1 MTGSADALAHADS
14 GGAIRFT
21 PDMPVVRGI
30 DVLDPANKGHIS
42 RFRDDKWCLHRT
54 SRNLNTHP
62 TVNFSRAPPKF
73 RDALKRVVYVALNEE
88 THLDALEG
96 GPTMARPRVAPTTIQ
111 RYYMDSW
118 RPLARWLD
126 SEKKSSLR
134 AADEDML
141 LAYRRYVT
149 SQPTQRRY
157 KEGQLFGV
165 VRLWLYAPYLY
176 PEDQIAHP
184 PWDDEAVAAMLKG
197 DLGPRDSKIENATV
211 PIHPETAAG
220 IITAALHVVN
230 DLSESILD
238 AVKEQRAIAAVADK
252 RHGRHQ
258 IRVWKQYLDDLRE
271 KGEPLPGRLRGGRL
285 EVATQYIAGRLGMN
299 RGMAHRYAPQR
310 YPPGK
315 GIPVRLGAPL
325 DTAIEGR
332 IQGKRWSE
340 TVDFYRIGSW
350 IRLLTTACYIVVA
363 YLSGMRP
370 DECSALKRGCCSKA
384 DPEDELMGYEIQ
396 GRVFKVTGPDGLYVE
411 GGQERDHP
419 WFVIDPVARAVSVME
434 RLHPYERL
442 FPVTAFAPNRPDR
455 VDSTPGPGKLH
466 RAIAQFIAWWNETAE
481 ANGWTVIPPEPERP
495 DGSVPRI
502 TVSRFRRTVAW
513 FVYRLPGGLIALGV
527 QYGHIDLGQ
536 TARYGSRVQ
545 SGLSEIVEERAFA
558 LRDFLDARSSE
569 LKAGAGVSGPAAD
582 RLLSG
587 LMEYD
592 ERWAGPLRVLDEH
605 DFQDMLRNPRT
616 HIYDSPH
623 QFVTCDYNAILAEC
637 RSENDRGSGG
647 ATGPDPQRC
656 DPQCANAAHID
667 ENIRAMER
675 YREQLRAENASSFPP
690 EPLKRRNEQLIAS
703 YTKIIDRHWRD
714 RIFLRPEV
722 T

>member
-21 PDMPVVRGI
+21 PDMLVVRGI

-42 RFRDDKWCLHRT
+42 RFSDATWCLHRT

-62 TVNFSRAPPKF
+62 TANFSGVPPQF

-96 GPTMARPRVAPTTIQ
+96 GPTMARSRVAPRTVQ
-111 RYYMDSW
+111 HYYTESW
-118 RPLARWLD
+118 RPLARWLA

-157 KEGQLFGV
+157 KESQLFGV

-197 DLGPRDSKIENATV
+197 DLGPEDSKIENATV

-220 IITAALHVVN
+220 LITAALHVVN

-238 AVKEQRAIAAVADK
+238 AVKEQRAIAAAAD
-252 RHGRHQ
+252 RRYGSGQ
-258 IRVWKQYLDDLRE
+258 VRVWKEYLDDLRE
-271 KGEPLPGRLRGGRL
+271 KGEPLPGRLRGERL
-285 EVATQYIAGRLGMN
+285 LVASQYIAGRLGIN
-299 RGMAHRYAPQR
+299 RGTFLRHPAHKYPAHK

-332 IQGKRWSE
+332 IQGKQWSE
-340 TVDFYRIGSW
+340 TVDFYGIGSW

-370 DECSALKRGCCSKA
+370 DECAALERGCCSKA

-396 GRVFKVTGPDGLYVE
+396 GRVFKMTGPNGLYVE
-411 GGQERDHP
+411 GGQERDYP

-434 RLHPYERL
+434 RLHSYELTVPCCCVRSEI
-442 FPVTAFAPNRPDR
+442 APKEQAATPDR
-455 VDSTPGPGKLH
+455 PTSWH
-466 RAIAQFIAWWNETAE
+466 RAIAQFISWWKR
-481 ANGWTVIPPEPERP
+481 NG
-495 DGSVPRI
+495 
-502 TVSRFRRTVAW
+502 
-513 FVYRLPGGLIALGV
+513 
-527 QYGHIDLGQ
+527 
-536 TARYGSRVQ
+536 
-545 SGLSEIVEERAFA
+545 
-558 LRDFLDARSSE
+558 RS
-569 LKAGAGVSGPAAD
+569 KWMD
-582 RLLSG
+582 C
-587 LMEYD
+587 
-592 ERWAGPLRVLDEH
+592 H
-605 DFQDMLRNPRT
+605 
-616 HIYDSPH
+616 SP
-623 QFVTCDYNAILAEC
+623 
-637 RSENDRGSGG
+637 
-647 ATGPDPQRC
+647 
-656 DPQCANAAHID
+656 
-667 ENIRAMER
+667 
-675 YREQLRAENASSFPP
+675 
-690 EPLKRRNEQLIAS
+690 
-703 YTKIIDRHWRD
+703 
-714 RIFLRPEV
+714 
-722 T
+722 